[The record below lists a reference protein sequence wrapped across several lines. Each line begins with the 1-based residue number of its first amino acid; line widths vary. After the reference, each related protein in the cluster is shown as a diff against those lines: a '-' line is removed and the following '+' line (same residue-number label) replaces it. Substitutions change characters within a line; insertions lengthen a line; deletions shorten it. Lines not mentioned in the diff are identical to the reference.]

1 MKRWLFLLCMV
12 LGLTVP
18 AQAQERWDVY
28 EAFQAEET
36 LRQYDGGRYIE
47 NGVIVICVTDVDAV
61 RPFAATLTGDA
72 AQWVRFQL
80 VTYSLQELKEAM
92 GVLVQDKDRDYW
104 VNLSVKENGL
114 LCSSMGTFSAEER
127 EAILAATGVKQI
139 LFEENVPVSMDDQPV
154 TLIPYVGKVGQDY
167 WMKNQEEKIFLAEPI
182 VAWEDTVLLP
192 LRQTAEIL
200 NPDLELTWMEEEQ
213 KIEATD
219 VAYVEIWVGQDTM
232 TVNAVPDI
240 PMKLAPV
247 LKDGICYVTLGDL
260 VIIARVPSSRC
271 QYEKETKTI
280 TLMAEEKEP
289 VE

>member
-1 MKRWLFLLCMV
+1 MKRWLLVLCMV
-12 LGLTVP
+12 LGFSVST
-18 AQAQERWDVY
+18 QAQERWDVY
-28 EAFQAEET
+28 EAMQAEET

-72 AQWVRFQL
+72 AQWVRFQP
-80 VTYSLQELKEAM
+80 VTYTLQELKEAM
-92 GVLVQDKDRDYW
+92 RILSEQEGRNYW
-104 VNLSVKENGL
+104 VNLSVEENGL
-114 LCSSMGTFSAEER
+114 VCSCAGTFSEE
-127 EAILAATGVKQI
+127 EKQKILAATGVKQI

-213 KIEATD
+213 KIEAKTPQ
-219 VAYVEIWVGQDTM
+219 AKAELWVGKDTM
-232 TVNAVPDI
+232 AVNAVPDI
-240 PMKLAPV
+240 PMQRAPMV
-247 LKDGICYVTLGDL
+247 KDGVCYVTVEDL
-260 VIIARVPSSRC
+260 AVIARVPQSRC
-271 QYEKETKTI
+271 QYEKETQTV
-280 TLMAEEKEP
+280 TLLAEEME
-289 VE
+289 

>member
-1 MKRWLFLLCMV
+1 MKRWLLVLCMV
-12 LGLTVP
+12 LGFSVST
-18 AQAQERWDVY
+18 QAQERWDVY
-28 EAFQAEET
+28 EAMQAEET

-72 AQWVRFQL
+72 AQWVRFQP
-80 VTYSLQELKEAM
+80 VTYTLQELKEAM
-92 GVLVQDKDRDYW
+92 RILSEQEGRNYW
-104 VNLSVKENGL
+104 VNLSVEENGL
-114 LCSSMGTFSAEER
+114 VCSCAGTFSEE
-127 EAILAATGVKQI
+127 EKQKILAATGVKQI

-213 KIEATD
+213 KIEAKTPQ
-219 VAYVEIWVGQDTM
+219 AKAELWVGKDTM

-240 PMKLAPV
+240 PMQRAPMV
-247 LKDGICYVTLGDL
+247 KDGVCYVTVEDL
-260 VIIARVPSSRC
+260 AVIARVPQSRC
-271 QYEKETKTI
+271 QYEKETQTV
-280 TLMAEEKEP
+280 TLLAEEME
-289 VE
+289 

>member
-1 MKRWLFLLCMV
+1 MKRWLLVLCMV
-12 LGLTVP
+12 LGFSVST
-18 AQAQERWDVY
+18 QAQERWDVY
-28 EAFQAEET
+28 EAMQAEET

-72 AQWVRFQL
+72 AQWVRFQP
-80 VTYSLQELKEAM
+80 VTYTLQELKEAM
-92 GVLVQDKDRDYW
+92 RILSEQEGRNYW
-104 VNLSVKENGL
+104 VNLSVEENGL
-114 LCSSMGTFSAEER
+114 VCSCAGTFSEE
-127 EAILAATGVKQI
+127 EKQKILAATGVKQI

-200 NPDLELTWMEEEQ
+200 NPDLELTWMEAEQ
-213 KIEATD
+213 KIEAKTPQ
-219 VAYVEIWVGQDTM
+219 AQVELWVGKDTM

-240 PMKLAPV
+240 PMQRAPMV
-247 LKDGICYVTLGDL
+247 KDGVCYVTVEDL
-260 VIIARVPSSRC
+260 AVIARVPQSRC
-271 QYEKETKTI
+271 QYEKGTQTV
-280 TLMAEEKEP
+280 TLLAEERK
-289 VE
+289 